1 MRSLINNK
9 LIFRFKLPIIIGLL
23 LVITALFS
31 LAVNARAQADT
42 ESSGKRLISIHDRGQ
57 DRGIVTDATSLRDVF
72 EEANIELDKND
83 LVEPGLDETLLA
95 NNYEVNIYR
104 ARPVVIVD
112 GNVRQKVMSPYQT
125 AKQISTNA
133 GFEMNDED
141 IADISRSE
149 DIISDGNSL
158 VLTIDRATE
167 FNLVLY
173 GQKVISYTQESTV
186 AEMLAKK
193 DIKLGLD
200 DTLSVDPTTTMING
214 MTIEI
219 WRNGKQTVSEDKIVA
234 FETESIKDADRDLG
248 YREIK
253 TPGENGKKVVTY
265 EVVMKNGI
273 EQSRQEVQSVIIQ
286 EAKKQVEI
294 IGTKVKSFGGSCGE
308 WMAAAGIT
316 DMANASYLINAESRC
331 NPNAVNRSS
340 GACGVGQALPCSK
353 TGCQMGDG
361 ACQTAWMNRYVIGR
375 YGSWAA
381 AADHHRRLGWY

>member
-253 TPGENGKKVVTY
+253 TPGENGKK
-265 EVVMKNGI
+265 
-273 EQSRQEVQSVIIQ
+273 
-286 EAKKQVEI
+286 
-294 IGTKVKSFGGSCGE
+294 
-308 WMAAAGIT
+308 
-316 DMANASYLINAESRC
+316 
-331 NPNAVNRSS
+331 
-340 GACGVGQALPCSK
+340 
-353 TGCQMGDG
+353 
-361 ACQTAWMNRYVIGR
+361 
-375 YGSWAA
+375 
-381 AADHHRRLGWY
+381 